1 MPIIPKEGKTMSM
14 SEELMGASVALERMK
29 GDIVTGTLDALNS
42 SQYSGSRKSSGAS
55 DAMAQSYDFQ
65 QSVLSSVYSAKGAAV
80 DKKS

>member
-1 MPIIPKEGKTMSM
+1 MSM
-14 SEELMGASVALERMK
+14 NEELMGAKVALERIK

-42 SQYSGSRKSSGAS
+42 NQFGGSRKSGGAS
-55 DAMAQSYDFQ
+55 DAIAQSYEFQ